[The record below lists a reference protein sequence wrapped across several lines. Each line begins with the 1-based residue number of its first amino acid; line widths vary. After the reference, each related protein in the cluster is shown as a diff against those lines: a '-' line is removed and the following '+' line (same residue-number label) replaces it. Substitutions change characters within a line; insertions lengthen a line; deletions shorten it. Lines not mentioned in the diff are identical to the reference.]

1 MKIPKMLKIL
11 SVLLITV
18 MVVQALPLTA
28 FASVINELGYDYP
41 ESVTVYGNDEMF
53 EDSEKRGL
61 FSKQFRMSD
70 GTYTAVVYNEQVHY
84 ENEEGLFEDIDN
96 RLEYS
101 KADDQYDFS
110 GYENRSNAFKVRF
123 SENTERGIIYR
134 LNDKEISVGFGL
146 YDKSGFNSTD
156 VKIDQNDIKDP
167 IIDFESDEIGSLR
180 AVTSQV
186 SYSSVYDGV
195 DFVYRLSGTRIKD
208 EIVINDKIDTYEF
221 AFVLD
226 LNNLTPEE
234 DGLGGI
240 KLVDGAGEVRYTIS
254 APYMFDDAGAVS
266 DDVRYEINGSEG
278 SYILRVI
285 ASEEW
290 INDEGRVFPITIDPE
305 LNYGAYQTGD
315 VADSEVRE
323 GIPTTKM
330 GAYEYMLTGYWAST
344 EMKHM
349 RIYSKLRTLP
359 DIPKSSIIVN
369 ATLNLRQWQEP
380 AGTTSW
386 KRFRYS
392 GDMSELKLAAREVT
406 DIWYERSDES
416 PTDVICWDDQPSF
429 DTKIID
435 YKTVSQLT
443 NGQMQH
449 FDITSLAQQ
458 WHETGVCNGVAVF
471 PVNEYVSGNS
481 YAFANFYTR
490 ENPYQN
496 ETEPFYTFV
505 YRDNKG
511 IEDYWTFNSYNV
523 GAAGTAYLNDFS
535 GNTVFVGHSITADNE
550 EMPFSIYPVY
560 NAYQK
565 GTQFNH
571 QGYSV
576 GYGWRLNIQ
585 EKIESTSIEY
595 NGNTSY
601 YFKYFDEDGTEHY
614 FKLTDE
620 NEMTAED
627 EDDLGYEITYANN
640 LYTLKNKNSDTV
652 KIFDNTGKLL
662 KIKYG
667 EKTVQFNYSNN
678 KLSSITYNS
687 DTLFTFTVNSL
698 TSLSQITADNGN
710 TMSFKYS
717 LSYNDQNS
725 YSYYWGYLRKIDYT
739 DTEYSSESTNIGI
752 DYLQSSHISEIKDD
766 NDSIVLTYENN
777 RPSSITQAVIS
788 GSTYHTSNQVKTE
801 YTGHLS
807 TTYRTP
813 GANCVF
819 ETSNTSSDDIL
830 TVYTFD
836 NWGHT
841 VNCVSYR
848 ADGKEFYGS
857 VGYVYDN
864 ESHKYNTA
872 ALGKGGNININ
883 HNTLFDSVTGSSGT
897 GYSILADQET
907 KVLGKQ
913 SLKITATAHTSSPKV
928 YTETFPYIYSTGY
941 LVISGYIKTS
951 GVSGSAYIAVKYS
964 DSVVAQTPA
973 VTGTTKVEINRGW
986 QKVYAVMPVSYYYGY
1001 TIEYTLDSDDGSA
1014 WFDLIQIEYSENK
1027 VPGRQNLIKNGC
1039 FNSALITGWNVSG
1052 NISWLYSSIVPYNSY
1067 SIGLVGTTDNTVE
1080 VSQEIDVYASLD
1092 EDYVFCGW
1100 TKADSV
1106 HTDGSKIYAVESE
1119 ITLLNTSTNAT
1130 VTLAAQRTDINPD
1143 CHEWQYF
1150 AHNIKA
1156 VLVPNTDY
1164 SNCIIKTIKVK
1175 MLYVNNANTAY
1186 FTGLSLSRSTAVS
1199 NKYDQNSGNLDK
1211 KAITSGSD
1219 HYTINDDGSIT
1230 KATNE
1235 QSYEYEYY
1243 DFGDPN
1249 KIKKE
1254 TYSDG
1259 LVIEYFYDDNGFKQ
1273 WSLNENNVFV
1283 PETIFLPNTIEYTID
1298 GVLRNR
1304 YCYTYDSDHVTDP
1317 ATGAER
1323 DVYWFCSN
1331 ETLYKYDEN
1340 GVLFEFKETDYITR
1354 IKDGERLELTNEI
1367 CVKDCNG
1374 FFKSRQIFEYDTNCH
1389 LIKDEYRNVTEGVF
1403 YVQKYTYSG
1412 DNLTSETDRSGKTI
1426 SYTYDSENRVS
1437 TKTDAN
1443 GGVTTYT
1450 YDSDGNVASMNFSGG
1465 TIDTTVNYEYNDYG
1479 ISGIDANTDYEFTY
1493 DAFGNK
1499 TGVKIVNGN
1508 NSLDLVTYVYNSNG
1522 TLYYKHY
1529 ANGWYERYAY
1539 DNNGNVTKVF
1549 KETTLNSTQTSP
1561 EIENIYSDEGLL
1573 IEHRDNANGTKTVYE
1588 YNGDG
1593 EILRSV
1599 QYDLNNGTKLQT
1611 EIIYN
1616 GSNPERIRY
1625 LYENSEIDEI
1635 SYKYD
1640 DNSLLI
1646 KYSTAAG
1653 ETEFD
1658 YNVLDQLVSKAIE
1671 TVNNVT
1677 LTETYTYKTTTIDNV
1692 VSTSD
1697 LIATVQLADGTVFGY
1712 TYDNVGNI
1720 TSVTESGVLKASYVY
1735 DALGQ
1740 LTRENNAYANK
1751 TYVFTY
1757 DNYGNILSKAEYAYT
1772 TGTLGTPSSTKT
1784 YTYGD
1789 SLWKDKLTA
1798 YNGVSITYD
1807 AMGNPL
1813 NYNNGDSYTFTWKN
1827 GRELATLST
1836 GTTSVSYNYN
1846 ADSVRIKKT
1855 VNGVVHE
1862 YVVDGYK
1869 ILEEKYGSTVL
1880 KFTYDENDSPQSM
1893 SVNGTVYY
1901 YGKNLQGDI
1910 VKIYDASG
1918 NAIAGYTYDAW
1929 GNVISISYTNIYG
1942 MASANTNP
1950 FRYRGYYYD
1959 IESGLYYL
1967 NSRYYDAKVGRFINA
1982 DLPSNVMLDSSYLFV
1997 NLFCYCKD
2005 NPINNEDVSG
2015 AGSVRFLAV
2024 GIQFAFQIGR
2034 ISFGVE
2040 LLWSTKDGSF
2050 YAFLYIG
2057 GSKQLGKKE
2066 KNVVDGTLSLVNKLK
2081 YAKSVKDVL
2090 KAFKP
2095 EISFYIS
2102 FVGVLGNS
2110 YAQFPYNYTGW
2121 FSTLSISFKL
2131 WYINVNISGS
2141 YSESGKAKIGSFT
2154 IGAGFS
2160 SGSFS
2165 VSFSES
2171 FYFQLTGKNKD
2182 NNNDRVLREITNSLG
2197 ILYLI
2202 YGLFG

>member
-1 MKIPKMLKIL
+1 MEINAVSEGEKYMKFPKILKIL

-18 MVVQALPLTA
+18 MFVQALPLTA

-41 ESVTVYGNDEMF
+41 ESVTAYGNNEMF

-84 ENEEGLFEDIDN
+84 ENEEGLLEDIDN

-101 KADDQYDFS
+101 KAGGQDDFS

-134 LNDKEISVGFGL
+134 LNDKEVSVEFGL
-146 YDKSGFNSTD
+146 YDKSGFNSAD

-208 EIVINDKIDTYEF
+208 DIVINDKIDSYEF
-221 AFVLD
+221 AFTLD

-290 INDEGRVFPITIDPE
+290 IDDDGRAFPITIDPA

-406 DIWYERSDES
+406 DIWYELNSES
-416 PTDVICWDDQPSF
+416 PTDVICWNDQPSF

-435 YKTVSQLT
+435 YKTVSQST

-511 IEDYWTFNSYNV
+511 IEDYWTFNNYDV

-535 GNTVFVGHSITADNE
+535 GNTVFIGHSITADNE
-550 EMPFSIYPVY
+550 EMPFSIYPMY

-601 YFKYFDEDGTEHY
+601 YFKYSDEDGTEHY
-614 FKLTDE
+614 FRRTDE

-667 EKTVQFNYSNN
+667 EKTVQFNYSSN

-687 DTLFTFTVNSL
+687 ETLFTFTINSL
-698 TSLSQITADNGN
+698 TSLSQIIADNGN

-739 DTEYSSESTNIGI
+739 DTEYSSESAHIGI

-883 HNTLFDSVTGSSGT
+883 HNTLFDSVTGSFGSGYFIYGDT
-897 GYSILADQET
+897 ST

-913 SLKITATAHTSSPKV
+913 SLKIMATAHTSSPKV

-951 GVSGSAYIAVKYS
+951 GVSGSVYIAVKYS
-964 DSVVAQTPA
+964 GSVVAQTPA
-973 VTGTTKVEINRGW
+973 VTGTTKAEINGGW

-1039 FNSALITGWNVSG
+1039 FNSALVTGWNVSG

-1211 KAITSGSD
+1211 EAITSGSD

-1259 LVIEYFYDDNGFKQ
+1259 LVVDYTYVSKILWF
-1273 WSLNENNVFV
+1273 LNENDVFV
-1283 PETIFLPNTIEYTID
+1283 FKTIYLPYTVEYTID
-1298 GVLRNR
+1298 GVLRNK
-1304 YCYTYDSDHVTDP
+1304 YIYTYSSDTAYDSANGVS
-1317 ATGAER
+1317 R
-1323 DVYWFCSN
+1323 DIYWYCSN
-1331 ETLYKYDEN
+1331 ETLYKYDES
-1340 GVLFEFKETDYITR
+1340 ETLINYQDKAYQTCV
-1354 IKDGERLELTNEI
+1354 KDGERFELPLHIWVRIGGTFQSIRNYTYDTRFNLKKETYSDYTGNNT
-1367 CVKDCNG
+1367 VSYVLKY
-1374 FFKSRQIFEYDTNCH
+1374 EYDNNEN
-1389 LIKDEYRNVTEGVF
+1389 LI
-1403 YVQKYTYSG
+1403 
-1412 DNLTSETDRSGKTI
+1412 SETDRSGKTTT
-1426 SYTYDSENRVS
+1426 YTYDSENRIS

-1465 TIDTTVNYEYNDYG
+1465 AIDTTVNYEYNDYG

-1493 DAFGNK
+1493 DAYGNK

-1508 NSLDLVTYVYNSNG
+1508 SNLDLVTYEYNTNG

-1561 EIENIYSDEGLL
+1561 EIENIYSGEGLL

-1593 EILRSV
+1593 ELLRSI
-1599 QYDLNNGTKLQT
+1599 QYDLNNETKLQT

-1658 YNVLDQLVSKAIE
+1658 YNALDQLVSKAIE

-1712 TYDNVGNI
+1712 TYDSVGNI
-1720 TSVTESGVLKASYVY
+1720 TSVTENGVPKASYEY
-1735 DALGQ
+1735 DTLGQ

-1772 TGTLGTPSSTKT
+1772 TGTLGTPSSIKT

-1807 AMGNPL
+1807 DIGNPL
-1813 NYNNGDSYTFTWKN
+1813 SYNNGSSYTFTWKN

-1836 GTTSVSYNYN
+1836 GTTSVTYNYN

-1893 SVNGTVYY
+1893 YDGENWYY

-1910 VKIYDASG
+1910 VKIYTDAG
-1918 NAIAGYTYDAW
+1918 VVVAEYLYDAW
-1929 GNVISISYTNIYG
+1929 GNDINQNQPSDPENIYHV
-1942 MASANTNP
+1942 NP

-1959 IESGLYYL
+1959 TESGLYYL

-1982 DLPSNVMLDSSYLFV
+1982 DILDFVEGSINFFDSNLWVYCENEPVQNCDKLGKSSWSFVAVGLQFELTLGLFTGGLEIIATITFPIKIHV
-1997 NLFCYCKD
+1997 FVYGGGAIDITYIRSIIKNAGAIKAILSKEVLFNFSGSVCLFGVFSKKPFNYKTYEGKF
-2005 NPINNEDVSG
+2005 NEIYGVIPTPILAGHLGIKGYYSWGSGYRIGG
-2015 AGSVRFLAV
+2015 AG
-2024 GIQFAFQIGR
+2024 
-2034 ISFGVE
+2034 
-2040 LLWSTKDGSF
+2040 
-2050 YAFLYIG
+2050 
-2057 GSKQLGKKE
+2057 
-2066 KNVVDGTLSLVNKLK
+2066 
-2081 YAKSVKDVL
+2081 
-2090 KAFKP
+2090 
-2095 EISFYIS
+2095 
-2102 FVGVLGNS
+2102 
-2110 YAQFPYNYTGW
+2110 
-2121 FSTLSISFKL
+2121 
-2131 WYINVNISGS
+2131 
-2141 YSESGKAKIGSFT
+2141 
-2154 IGAGFS
+2154 
-2160 SGSFS
+2160 
-2165 VSFSES
+2165 VSFSLGKAGGWGGS
-2171 FYFQLTGKNKD
+2171 TVHYKYCPNLSKFFQFFADMVNYVTAQVIN
-2182 NNNDRVLREITNSLG
+2182 LRH
-2197 ILYLI
+2197 
-2202 YGLFG
+2202 